1 MRLVLATTLFAIA
14 TFAQAQLM
22 SMADPNK
29 MMAMPQMLL
38 QNAPVQKELKLSGK
52 QKADIKKISDDFIK
66 SMQAASQ
73 STMADLKAAE
83 AKFDGASRKLIEV
96 LDESQRLRFREI
108 RYQVLGMLSLGEAD
122 VQAALALTDEQ
133 KGSVAAYEKEERN
146 GYLETARK
154 GPSAMKSWRDGRT
167 KREEAIAKILN
178 TEQSLKLQELF
189 GKPFAAAKKI
199 RS

>member
-1 MRLVLATTLFAIA
+1 MRLMLATTLFAMVTLA
-14 TFAQAQLM
+14 HAQLM

-38 QNAPVQKELKLSGK
+38 QNDTVQKELKLSGN
-52 QKADIKKISDDFIK
+52 QKADIKKINDDLMK
-66 SMQAASQ
+66 SMQSMSQ
-73 STMADLKAAE
+73 GSMADYKAIDAS
-83 AKFDGASRKLIEV
+83 FDEASRKLLAV
-96 LDESQRLRFREI
+96 LDEPQRLRFREI

-122 VQAALALTDEQ
+122 VQATLALTDEQ
-133 KGSVAAYEKEERN
+133 KGSVAAYEKEERT

-178 TEQSLKLQELF
+178 AEQSLKLQELF